1 MSSWRPLLALFANVA
16 NSGELEN
23 SPRKSYNFNHSNSY
37 LNMSRNTRYKHMRSK
52 IRSLYDVTKKGLVH
66 SQIDLPCL
74 HAPWLLKGQGK
85 LEDRGTGQ
93 SKSHLRQKWGL
104 LGLCDQELL
113 RNGRNCVAVVLYVRT
128 SGSENAGK
136 KTLGHCRA
144 CSHTTCVVVVSNSRP
159 MGFFLYWQKNIISI
173 RCAFSFKIPVF
184 SLGEESQNFETA
196 PDPPL
201 RNFRASQLFFSK
213 KPEAEGGR
221 RTKKECFNF

>member
-1 MSSWRPLLALFANVA
+1 MSSWQPLLALFANVA

-52 IRSLYDVTKKGLVH
+52 IRSLYDVTKKGPFH
-66 SQIDLPCL
+66 SQIGLPCL
-74 HAPWLLKGQGK
+74 HAPWLLKGKGK

-144 CSHTTCVVVVSNSRP
+144 CSHTTCVVVASNSRP
-159 MGFFLYWQKNIISI
+159 MGFFFVLAKKYHIDTMCFFIQNP
-173 RCAFSFKIPVF
+173 SFFARARIA
-184 SLGEESQNFETA
+184 E
-196 PDPPL
+196 
-201 RNFRASQLFFSK
+201 FRDRSGSTS
-213 KPEAEGGR
+213 AE
-221 RTKKECFNF
+221 F